1 MRVLLVT
8 ALYPTPDRPAWGA
21 FVRTQVEA
29 LREAGVDV
37 EVLLVRGR
45 SSKLAYPAAARA
57 LRRRLAAET
66 HDIVHAHYGL
76 VGLVSRLQRRRPL
89 VVSFHG
95 SDLLG
100 DPRGDGTIPWHRRL
114 EAASSRLL
122 ARWIDAAIVQSDE
135 MARHIPAGTPTHVIP
150 HEVDL
155 GLFRPV
161 ARDEARG
168 RLGLPRDRTYLLFA
182 ANPDIGLK
190 GYPIAEAV
198 ARDLRRGDPAIELL
212 TVWRESQA
220 RFALYLSAADLLL
233 FPSVQEGSPNVIKQA
248 MACNLPLISTDVGDV
263 RARVEGVAGCAIAER
278 TTAGFTA
285 AARRLLERGGRSD
298 GRAAVSD
305 LASSAIAGRV
315 RRVYDEVLA
324 A

>member
-8 ALYPTPDRPAWGA
+8 ALYPTPERPAWGT

-29 LREAGVDV
+29 LREAGTDV

-45 SSKLAYPAAARA
+45 SSKLAYPAAVAA
-57 LRRRLAAET
+57 LRRRLAADA
-66 HDIVHAHYGL
+66 HDVVHAHYGL

-100 DPRGDGTIPWHRRL
+100 GPRGDGTLPWHRRL

-135 MARHIPAGTPTHVIP
+135 MARHIPVGTPTHVIP

-161 ARDEARG
+161 ARDEARA
-168 RLGLPRDRTYLLFA
+168 RLGLPPNRTYVLFA

-198 ARDLRRGDPAIELL
+198 ARDLRGGDPAIELL
-212 TVWRESQA
+212 TVWRESQE

-248 MACNLPLISTDVGDV
+248 MACNLPLVSTDVGDV

-278 TTAGFTA
+278 TTAAFA
-285 AARRLLERGGRSD
+285 AAGRRLLERGGRSE
-298 GRAAVSD
+298 GRAAVRD
-305 LASSAIAGRV
+305 LASAAVADRV